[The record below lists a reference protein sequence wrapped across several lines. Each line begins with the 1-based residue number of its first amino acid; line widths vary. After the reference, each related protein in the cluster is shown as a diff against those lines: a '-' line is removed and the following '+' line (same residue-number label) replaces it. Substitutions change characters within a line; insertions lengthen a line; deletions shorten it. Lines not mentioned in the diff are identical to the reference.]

1 MRYKTYP
8 VKYNDKNC
16 HLNIKPM
23 TKSHCLLQNQ
33 LQKVFDSANNSASEG
48 LNVIEDINK
57 ACNHSNPQQ
66 DSCELTIKQL
76 CRENVEM
83 RTLLE
88 STPDLII
95 HLNEVNNIISCHEG
109 SESDIQLCPT
119 QVIGKPIHNLAVVDS
134 ENILIDAI
142 ATTRQ
147 KNEKLTIEYEVCHK
161 QIWHYL
167 EARLIPLNNNNIVI
181 VIRDISTRKKTEHG
195 LQLIEGRLRR
205 QNQVL
210 IELARQKTLAD
221 GELDTLAKELTKAAA
236 EALGVERASIWLFD
250 DQQTKI
256 ECIDLFQTS
265 TQQHSDGMELFA
277 KDFPAYLNTLK
288 SNRVINADDAQSD
301 PRTCEFNKAYLIPL
315 DIKSM
320 LDAPILLDGKT
331 VGILCLENTGTIKHW
346 AIEEQHFTACVA
358 DLLSLTLEVRA
369 RKEAQQAL
377 SESEEKFRT
386 LAETTNSAIFVFQ
399 DNFLYIN
406 PAMEQLTG
414 YSIDELLKINFIDIV
429 EPEYKSAVYKL
440 IQLRKEGAND
450 AVRFEVKIIDKQGD
464 SLWLLL
470 TSGLISFNGKPANIA
485 TAFDITERKF
495 SEEQLHH
502 QAFHD
507 QLTGLPNRALFIDRL
522 NHTFN
527 LAKFRNGP
535 VFAVLF
541 IDLDR
546 FKVIN
551 DSLGH
556 DTGDQLLKRVTER
569 LKQAVRDTDTIARLG
584 GDEFTILLEGVQ
596 GINYTIRIAKRIRA
610 MLSDCFDINGHEL
623 YTSASIGI
631 AMFDKSYETP
641 DFILRDADIAMY
653 RAKKNGR
660 AGHEVFNSAMHAKA
674 LSLAQL
680 ETDLRNAIER
690 DQLQLYYQ
698 PIINLESGELLG
710 FESLLRWHHHDKD
723 LISPMDFIPIAE
735 ETGIIIEIGLWAIK
749 TACRQ
754 LYYWQNHNN
763 NIYVSVNVSAKQI
776 AREDFVDSL
785 VQIIK
790 ETGINPTG
798 LKIELT
804 ETMLID
810 NPERIIKLLDQ
821 LRSLGIK
828 IYVDDFGTGY
838 SSLSYLHRFP
848 IDVLKIDRSFVNMIG
863 NTGEN
868 TELVNA
874 IVTLTH
880 SLKMSVIAEGIE
892 NKGQMDY
899 LKKIGCTSAQGFYFS
914 RPVPIEQTDKLLAQD
929 SLTPH

>member
-1 MRYKTYP
+1 
-8 VKYNDKNC
+8 
-16 HLNIKPM
+16 M

-33 LQKVFDSANNSASEG
+33 LQKVFDSADNAPSEW
-48 LNVIEDINK
+48 LSIIEDINK
-57 ACNHSNPQQ
+57 ACNHNNSQQ

-88 STPDLII
+88 STPDLMI
-95 HLNEVNNIISCHEG
+95 HLNEANNIIDCHG
-109 SESDIQLCPT
+109 GTESDIQLYPT
-119 QVIGKPIHNLAVVDS
+119 QVIGKSINHLAVVDS
-134 ENILIDAI
+134 ESILIDAI
-142 ATTRQ
+142 EAARQ
-147 KNEKLTIEYEVCHK
+147 KNEKLTIEYEVFDKHI
-161 QIWHYL
+161 QYYL

-181 VIRDISTRKKTEHG
+181 IIRDISARKKTEYG

-210 IELARQKTLAD
+210 VELARKKTLAD
-221 GELDTLAKELTKAAA
+221 GEMDTLAKELTRAAA

-250 DQQTKI
+250 DLQTKI

-265 TQQHSDGMELFA
+265 TQQHSSGLVLFA
-277 KDFPAYLNTLK
+277 KDFPTYLNTLK
-288 SNRVINADDAQSD
+288 SNRVINADVAQND
-301 PRTCEFNKAYLIPL
+301 PRTCEFNKSYLIPL

-331 VGILCLENTGTIKHW
+331 AGILCLENTETIKQW
-346 AIEEQHFTACVA
+346 AIEEQHFAACVA

-369 RKEAQQAL
+369 RKEAQRAL
-377 SESEEKFRT
+377 SESEEKFRI

-414 YSIDELLKINFIDIV
+414 YSIEELLKINFIDIV
-429 EPEYKSAVYKL
+429 EPEYKKAVLKL
-440 IQLRKEGAND
+440 IQLRKQGADD
-450 AVRFEVKIIDKQGD
+450 AVRFEVKIINKQGN

-470 TSGLISFNGKPANIA
+470 TSGLINFNGKPANIA
-485 TAFDITERKF
+485 TALDITERKF
-495 SEEQLHH
+495 AEEQLHH

-535 VFAVLF
+535 IFAVLF

-546 FKVIN
+546 FKVVN

-556 DTGDQLLKRVTER
+556 DTGDQLLKQVTGR

-596 GINYTIRIAKRIRA
+596 GINYTIRIAKRIRT
-610 MLSDCFDINGHEL
+610 MLSNCFDINGHEL

-690 DQLQLYYQ
+690 DQLQLHYQ

-710 FESLLRWHHHDKD
+710 FESLLRWNHHDKD

-735 ETGIIIEIGLWAIK
+735 ETGLIIDIGFWALK
-749 TACRQ
+749 TACHQ
-754 LYYWQNHNN
+754 LHYWQSQDNKKDV
-763 NIYVSVNVSAKQI
+763 YVSVNVSAKQI
-776 AREDFVDSL
+776 AREDFVDSV
-785 VQIIK
+785 VQIID
-790 ETGINPTG
+790 ETGIDPTG
-798 LKIELT
+798 LTIELT
-804 ETMLID
+804 ETVLVE
-810 NPERIIKLLDQ
+810 NPERIIKLLEQ

-874 IVTLTH
+874 IVTLAH

-892 NKGQMDY
+892 NKGQMDH

-914 RPVPIEQTDKLLAQD
+914 RPVPVEQTDNLLAQD